1 MRKHRTSHPVQHVD
15 LTVDAVGESELK
27 HPVANDAN
35 LRNVRSQAIH
45 HNGSIAFSVS
55 PARARF
61 QFSRSSAVWSSAQA
75 STSRSC
81 AQSEPVERPDPPDE
95 HAMTWRIPGPG
106 GHVRH
111 YVALAAIDDLVAST
125 DATSGTAP
133 ADPTRLKRC
142 WLYGFFLR
150 DCEEAQTD
158 PPLTG

>member
-1 MRKHRTSHPVQHVD
+1 
-15 LTVDAVGESELK
+15 
-27 HPVANDAN
+27 
-35 LRNVRSQAIH
+35 
-45 HNGSIAFSVS
+45 
-55 PARARF
+55 
-61 QFSRSSAVWSSAQA
+61 
-75 STSRSC
+75 
-81 AQSEPVERPDPPDE
+81 
-95 HAMTWRIPGPG
+95 MTWRIPGPG

-111 YVALAAIDDLVAST
+111 YIALAAIDDLVAST